1 MFLVININTGYYYS
15 AHKVKRPIKSI
26 LLTLAALVKLSIA
39 ARQPGIDHRAQHRA
53 PCGGLKYRIPAPCDI
68 EIQPETKT
76 EALEA
81 SAASVLVTPINK
93 PD

>member
-1 MFLVININTGYYYS
+1 MIDTRINDDICLKGMLLVININTGYYYS

-39 ARQPGIDHRAQHRA
+39 ARQPGIDHRAQHRD

-68 EIQPETKT
+68 ENPTRDEDRGT
-76 EALEA
+76 
-81 SAASVLVTPINK
+81 
-93 PD
+93 